1 MTGSYELTVHG
12 LIRKRAELA
21 GQVEALHIQL
31 AGLMAQLHAIDT
43 SIRVFRPAIDLED
56 LPDGVPPSPFT
67 AFRGDFQRQ
76 LLEMLRASD
85 RPLNTLELGEAVM
98 ERRGLNAS
106 DKIVCRLIARRVG
119 YALCKMRRK
128 GLVDSRR
135 VGGRNGPMEWWLVGR
150 DG

>member
-1 MTGSYELTVHG
+1 MTDSYELTVHG

-85 RPLNTLELGEAVM
+85 RPNGWLRPRGRSPCGECWQ
-98 ERRGLNAS
+98 RQ
-106 DKIVCRLIARRVG
+106 
-119 YALCKMRRK
+119 
-128 GLVDSRR
+128 SRH
-135 VGGRNGPMEWWLVGR
+135 PWLR
-150 DG
+150 SLRQR